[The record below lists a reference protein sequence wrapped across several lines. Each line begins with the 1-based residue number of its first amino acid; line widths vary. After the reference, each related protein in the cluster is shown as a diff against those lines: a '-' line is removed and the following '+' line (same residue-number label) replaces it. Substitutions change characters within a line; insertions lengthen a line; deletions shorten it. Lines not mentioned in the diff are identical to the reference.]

1 MWNINI
7 PVLFETVLCV
17 VVMAT
22 ITCALTTTEASLF
35 DSQEIP
41 VIRDQPNLL
50 GKVGVGRNQDGT
62 HTLISNGIPDNA
74 VGIFPNEDNPYAIEE
89 QSFLVKFPQNP
100 TLNEL
105 DGQPQPQ
112 CLPANS
118 IIGFAVNGAAIF
130 SPFDEDGSDLN
141 AVDFG
146 GGCQGRTAE
155 GGIYYFAQVPDKCS
169 TFQRL
174 DADQIF
180 GVAIDGFPIYGPGE
194 GDSMITNADLDACHG
209 KKVNGQYRYYMTD
222 EWPYVLGCFR
232 GTPMSVKN
240 GSEVIIPSS
249 VCKFACNKDAETN
262 EVPCVDDFLVTTPS
276 PTQAGTCTKY
286 SLGLI
291 SSFLVLSFIIV
302 M

>member
-1 MWNINI
+1 MWNI
-7 PVLFETVLCV
+7 PVLLGTLCV
-17 VVMAT
+17 AIMAT
-22 ITCALTTTEASLF
+22 ITHALTNEEAGLF
-35 DSQEIP
+35 ESQQIP
-41 VIRDQPNLL
+41 VIRDQPNLF
-50 GKVGVGRNQDGT
+50 GRVGVGKNQDGT
-62 HTLISNGIPDNA
+62 HTLQSNGIPDNG
-74 VGIFPNEDNPYAIEE
+74 VGIFPNEDNPYAITE
-89 QSFLVKFPQNP
+89 QAFSVEFPQNP
-100 TLNEL
+100 ALNEL
-105 DGQPQPQ
+105 PQ

-130 SPFDEDGSDLN
+130 SPFDEDGNDLN

-146 GGCQGRTAE
+146 GNCQGRTAE

-194 GDSMITNADLDACHG
+194 GDSKITNADLDACHG
-209 KKVNGQYRYYMTD
+209 KMVNGQYRYYMTD

-232 GTPMSVKN
+232 GTPMSVSN

-249 VCKFACNKDAETN
+249 VCKFACNKDAKSN
-262 EVPCVDDFLVTTPS
+262 EVPCVDDFPITTPE
-276 PTQAGTCTKY
+276 PPTTTQAGTHIKY

-291 SSFLVLSFIIV
+291 STFLVVTFIIAI
-302 M
+302 